1 MEIPKITTFLMF
13 NNQAEEAINLY
24 TSLFENSEILTMVK
38 YGEEGP
44 GVPGTV
50 QHSIFTL
57 NGQVFM
63 AIDADNGEDLPM
75 NPSISLYITVDN
87 AMEMERLFNG
97 LKKEGAIL
105 MPKTAMPPFREF
117 AWVQDGVSFQL
128 ALPEK
133 SCIAL
138 YSNFVVLFDF
148 HTLYFVIIWSCK

>member
-1 MEIPKITTFLMF
+1 MF

-38 YGEEGP
+38 YGEED
-44 GVPGTV
+44 
-50 QHSIFTL
+50 QAFLEQYNILFTL

-105 MPKTAMPPFREF
+105 MPKLQCHHSANSH
-117 AWVQDGVSFQL
+117 GCKINL
-128 ALPEK
+128 ALVFN
-133 SCIAL
+133 L
-138 YSNFVVLFDF
+138 RY
-148 HTLYFVIIWSCK
+148 

>member
-97 LKKEGAIL
+97 LKKEGAYID
-105 MPKTAMPPFREF
+105 A
-117 AWVQDGVSFQL
+117 
-128 ALPEK
+128 
-133 SCIAL
+133 
-138 YSNFVVLFDF
+138 
-148 HTLYFVIIWSCK
+148 

>member
-63 AIDADNGEDLPM
+63 AIDADNGEELPM

-87 AMEMERLFNG
+87 AMEMERLFSG

-117 AWVQDGVSFQL
+117 AWVQDKFGVSFQL

-133 SCIAL
+133 
-138 YSNFVVLFDF
+138 
-148 HTLYFVIIWSCK
+148 

>member
-38 YGEEGP
+38 YDEEGP
-44 GVPGTV
+44 GTPGTV

-63 AIDADNGEDLPM
+63 AIDADNGEELPM

-87 AMEMERLFNG
+87 AMEMERLFSG

-105 MPKTAMPPFREF
+105 MPKTSMSPFREF
-117 AWVQDGVSFQL
+117 AWVQDKFGVSFQL

-133 SCIAL
+133 
-138 YSNFVVLFDF
+138 
-148 HTLYFVIIWSCK
+148 